1 MKILLLFVL
10 GVSNLFAQ
18 SGNYMSATESDP
30 KAIELLESIKHDFES
45 YKAHKFDFTID
56 IEYPAHEGQKMSGS
70 LIQSGDNFVL
80 DVDERKI
87 ISDNKSVWV
96 YLKERN
102 EVQIN
107 DADFEEGDELMKPSD
122 LFKLYNSRKYVFAI
136 TNYTKEAGE
145 AITQLECKP
154 LDEDSEYSKIRI
166 TAADKSKEIKR
177 MKIFFKDG
185 SRMTM
190 SVTSQTKDFEPE
202 AGTFSFDAKN
212 HEGVLVED
220 LRF

>member
-1 MKILLLFVL
+1 MRILLLLIL
-10 GVSNLFAQ
+10 GTFSLSAQ
-18 SGNYMSATESDP
+18 NANYISADDSDP
-30 KAIELLESIKHDFES
+30 KAIDLLESIKKDFES
-45 YKAHKFDFTID
+45 YTSHKFNFTID
-56 IEYPAHEGQKMSGS
+56 IEYPGHEGQKMSGS

-96 YLKERN
+96 YLKDRN

-107 DADFEEGDELMKPSD
+107 DADFDDSDELMKPSD
-122 LFKLYNSRKYVFAI
+122 LFKMYNSGQYVFAI
-136 TNYTKEAGE
+136 TNYSKEVGE

-166 TAADKSKEIKR
+166 TSIDKSKQIKR

-190 SVTSQTKDFEPE
+190 SVTNQVKGFEPE
-202 AGTFSFDAKN
+202 KGTFSFDPKKY
-212 HEGVLVED
+212 EGVIVED